1 VSTVYRWSMNLPDK
15 QKQFLQWYSAVI
27 DYANIVDNRSPVK
40 GANVIMPYGYSIWE
54 SIERK
59 LDEELKRTGHKNAY
73 FPLFIPED
81 YLQREA
87 EHFEGFIPE
96 VAWVT
101 HAGDKP
107 LDRKLALRPTSETI
121 MYEMFH
127 LWIRSH
133 GDLPLKINQFC
144 NIIRFDTKE
153 TKPLL
158 RDREFLWS
166 EGHTCHATAEEAVAQ
181 VRESMDIYE
190 SVYRLA
196 CMSFLILRRPKHD
209 TFAGAVYSIAYDCPL
224 PDGRTLQIGT
234 THNLGQGF
242 SKAFDITFQ
251 DKDKQNKNV
260 HQTCY
265 GLSTR
270 LIAAIVG
277 MHGDEKGLIIPPFI
291 APTQIIIIPIYKK
304 EQKDKVLAE
313 ADKIKRALSK
323 AGLKVDIDQREGY
336 TPGWKFNEW
345 EVRGIPIRLEIGPK
359 DIEKEQVVFVRR
371 DTGEKSFIPV
381 KDAAKQAKG
390 ILKEIHK
397 FLQKRADKLLK
408 DNISQPKDY
417 SELLEIQ
424 NTKRGFC
431 RANWCGNK
439 VCAEKVKDETGADI
453 RGTRE
458 DIKEEIFGKC
468 IVCGDEA
475 KEVVY
480 IAPAY

>member
-1 VSTVYRWSMNLPDK
+1 MKLPDK
-15 QKQFLQWYSAVI
+15 EKEFLQWYTEVI
-27 DYANIVDNRSPVK
+27 SYADIVDKRSPVK
-40 GANVIMPYGYSIWE
+40 GANVLMPYGYSIWE

-59 LDEELKRTGHKNAY
+59 LDFELKKTGHKNAY
-73 FPLFIPED
+73 FPIFIPED
-81 YLQREA
+81 YLEREA

-121 MYEMFH
+121 MYDMFH

-133 GDLPLKINQFC
+133 GDLPLKIHQFC

-166 EGHTCHATAEEAVAQ
+166 EGHTCHVSPEEAEQQ

-190 SVYRLA
+190 AVYKLC

-209 TFAGAVYSIAYDCPL
+209 TFAGAVYSIAYDSPL

-251 DKDKQNKNV
+251 DKDKQNKHV
-260 HQTCY
+260 YQTCY

-270 LIAAIVG
+270 LVAAIVG
-277 MHGDEKGLIIPPFI
+277 MHGDEQGLIIPPYI
-291 APTQIIIIPIYKK
+291 APIQIVIVPIYKS
-304 EQKDKVLAE
+304 EQKEEVLQA
-313 ADKIKRALSK
+313 ANKIKDKLIK
-323 AGLKVDIDQREGY
+323 AKLKVELDDREGY

-345 EVRGIPIRLEIGPK
+345 EVRGVPIRMEIGPRDIKK
-359 DIEKEQVVFVRR
+359 DQVVLVRR
-371 DTGEKSFIPV
+371 DTGEKAFVPT
-381 KDAAKQAKG
+381 KDVTKKSKA
-390 ILKEIHK
+390 ILKQIHK
-397 FLQKRADKLLK
+397 FLQKRADKLLEK
-408 DNISQPKDY
+408 SISQPKNY
-417 SELLEIQ
+417 EELKEIQ
-424 NTKRGFC
+424 NTTRGFC
-431 RANWCGNK
+431 RANWCGDIA
-439 VCAEKVKDETGADI
+439 CAEKVKDETGADV

-458 DIKEEIFGKC
+458 DIEEKPYGPC
-468 IVCGDEA
+468 IICGE
-475 KEVVY
+475 KGEKVVY

>member
-1 VSTVYRWSMNLPDK
+1 MKLPDK
-15 QKQFLQWYSAVI
+15 EKEFLQWYTAI
-27 DYANIVDNRSPVK
+27 IKYANIVDNRSPVK
-40 GANVIMPYGYSIWE
+40 GSNVIMPYGYSIWE
-54 SIERK
+54 SIVAK
-59 LDEELKRTGHKNAY
+59 LDGELKATGHKNAY

-81 YLQREA
+81 YLKKEA

-101 HAGDKP
+101 RAGDRE

-121 MYEMFH
+121 MYEMFR

-133 GDLPLKINQFC
+133 SDLPFKINQWC

-166 EGHTCHATAEEAVAQ
+166 EGHTCHATAEEAEEQ
-181 VRESMDIYE
+181 VKESMRLYEAVYRES
-190 SVYRLA
+190 
-196 CMSFLILRRPKHD
+196 CMSFLILRRPKYD
-209 TFAGAVYSIAYDCPL
+209 TFAGAIYSIAYDCPL

-242 SKAFDITFQ
+242 SKAFNITFQ
-251 DKDKQNKNV
+251 DKDKKNKNV

-277 MHGDEKGLIIPPFI
+277 MHGDEKGLIIPPYI
-291 APTQIIIIPIYKK
+291 APIQIVIVPIYKK
-304 EQKDKVLAE
+304 EQRVEVIKVSE
-313 ADKIKRALSK
+313 KIHKKLLK
-323 AGLKVDIDQREGY
+323 AGFKVELDKREGY

-345 EVRGIPIRLEIGPK
+345 EVRGVPIRLELGPR
-359 DIEKEQVVFVRR
+359 DIENEQVVLVRR
-371 DTGEKSFIPV
+371 DTGEKNSVPM
-381 KDAAKQAKG
+381 KDTAKNAKK
-390 ILKEIHK
+390 ILGEVHD
-397 FLQKRADKLLK
+397 FLQKRADKLLE
-408 DNISQPKDY
+408 DSISHPKNY
-417 SELLEIQ
+417 EELIEIQ
-424 NTKRGFC
+424 KTKRGFS
-431 RANWCGNK
+431 RVNWCGDEA
-439 VCAEKVKDETGADI
+439 CAEKVKDETGADV

-458 DIKEEIFGKC
+458 DIKEKPDGDC
-468 IVCGDEA
+468 IICGTKA

-480 IAPAY
+480 IASAY

>member
-1 VSTVYRWSMNLPDK
+1 
-15 QKQFLQWYSAVI
+15 
-27 DYANIVDNRSPVK
+27 
-40 GANVIMPYGYSIWE
+40 MPYGYSIWE
-54 SIERK
+54 SITTK
-59 LDEELKRTGHKNAY
+59 LDAELKKTGHKNAY

-81 YLQREA
+81 YLEREA
-87 EHFEGFIPE
+87 KHFEGFIPE

-121 MYEMFH
+121 MYDMFR

-133 GDLPLKINQFC
+133 GDLPLKVNQFC

-166 EGHTCHATAEEAVAQ
+166 EGHTCHTTAEEAEEQ
-181 VRESMDIYE
+181 VRESMRIYE
-190 SVYRLA
+190 SVYKLC
-196 CMSFLILRRPKHD
+196 CMSFLILKRPKHD
-209 TFAGAVYSIAYDCPL
+209 TFAGAIYSIAYDCPL

-242 SKAFDITFQ
+242 SKAFEITYQ
-251 DKDKQNKNV
+251 DKDKQNKHV

-270 LIAAIVG
+270 LVAAIVG
-277 MHGDEKGLIIPPFI
+277 MHGDNKGLIIPPFI
-291 APTQIIIIPIYKK
+291 APIQVVIVPIY
-304 EQKDKVLAE
+304 QKDTREKVLVE
-313 ADKIKRALSK
+313 CEKIQEKLIK
-323 AGLKVDIDQREGY
+323 AGFKVELDNREGY

-345 EVRGIPIRLEIGPK
+345 EMRGVPIRLELGPR
-359 DIEKEQVVFVRR
+359 DIENNQVVLVRR
-371 DTGEKSFIPV
+371 DTGDKKVVPMNDSTKEMK
-381 KDAAKQAKG
+381 K
-390 ILKEIHK
+390 ILKEMNK

-408 DNISQPKDY
+408 SSISKPKTYDK
-417 SELLEIQ
+417 LVEIQ
-424 NTKRGFC
+424 KTKRGFC
-431 RANWCGNK
+431 RANWCGDED
-439 VCAEKVKDETGADI
+439 CADKVKEETGADI
-453 RGTRE
+453 RGSRY
-458 DIKEEIFGKC
+458 DIDEKPDGKC
-468 IVCGDEA
+468 IVCGEEA

>member
-1 VSTVYRWSMNLPDK
+1 MELPKKDE
-15 QKQFLQWYSAVI
+15 QFLQWYTAVVE
-27 DYANIVDNRSPVK
+27 YADIVDKRSPVK
-40 GANVIMPYGYSIWE
+40 GSNVIMPYGYSIWE
-54 SIERK
+54 SIVDK
-59 LDEELKRTGHKNAY
+59 LDDELKKTGHKNAY

-81 YLQREA
+81 YLEREA

-101 HAGDKP
+101 RAGDRE
-107 LDRKLALRPTSETI
+107 LERKLALRPTSETI
-121 MYEMFH
+121 MYEMFR

-166 EGHTCHATAEEAVAQ
+166 EGHTCHATAAEAEEQ
-181 VRESMDIYE
+181 VRESMRIYE
-190 SVYRLA
+190 SVYKEC
-196 CMSFLILRRPKHD
+196 CMSFLILRRPKYD
-209 TFAGAVYSIAYDCPL
+209 TFAGAIYSIAYDCPL

-242 SKAFDITFQ
+242 SKAFNITFQ
-251 DKDKQNKNV
+251 DKDKENKHV

-277 MHGDEKGLIIPPFI
+277 MHGDDKGLIIPPLI
-291 APTQIIIIPIYKK
+291 APIQVIIIPIYKK
-304 EQKDKVLAE
+304 GQTEIVLSE
-313 ADKIKRALSK
+313 CEKIKAKLEK
-323 AGLKVDIDQREGY
+323 AGIRVDLDKREGY

-345 EVRGIPIRLEIGPK
+345 EVRGVPIRLEIGPK
-359 DIEKEQVVFVRR
+359 DIEKKQVVFVRR
-371 DTGEKSFIPV
+371 DTGEKSFIAV
-381 KDAAKQAKG
+381 AEASKIAKK
-390 ILKEIHK
+390 ILAEIQT
-397 FLQKRADKLLK
+397 FLQKRANKLLEDK
-408 DNISQPKDY
+408 MSTPKDY
-417 SELLEIQ
+417 DELISIQ
-424 NTKRGFC
+424 NSKRGFS
-431 RANWCGNK
+431 RINWCGDRT
-439 VCAEKVKDETGADI
+439 CADKIKEDTSADI

-458 DIKEEIFGKC
+458 DIVEKPDGNC
-468 IVCGDEA
+468 IVCGKKA

-480 IAPAY
+480 VASAY

>member
-1 VSTVYRWSMNLPDK
+1 MKLPEK
-15 QKQFLQWYSAVI
+15 ETEFLKWYSEVI
-27 DYANIVDNRSPVK
+27 SYANIVDNRSPVK
-40 GANVIMPYGYSIWE
+40 GANVLMPYGYSIWE
-54 SIERK
+54 SIINK
-59 LDEELKRTGHKNAY
+59 LDAELKKTGHKNAY

-81 YLQREA
+81 YLKRES
-87 EHFEGFIPE
+87 EHFKGFIPE

-101 HAGDKP
+101 HAGDRK

-133 GDLPLKINQFC
+133 VDLPFKINQFC

-166 EGHTCHATAEEAVAQ
+166 EGHTCHATAEEAEEQ
-181 VRESMDIYE
+181 VKESMVIYE
-190 SVYRLA
+190 NVYREA
-196 CMSFLILRRPKHD
+196 CMSFLILRRPKYD
-209 TFAGAVYSIAYDCPL
+209 TFAGAIYSIAYDSPL

-251 DKDKQNKNV
+251 DKDKQNRNV

-270 LIAAIVG
+270 LVAAIIG
-277 MHGDEKGLIIPPFI
+277 LHGDEKGLIIPPFI
-291 APTQIIIIPIYKK
+291 APIQIVIIPIYKK
-304 EQKDKVLAE
+304 DNKDEVIEAAEQILKVLQ
-313 ADKIKRALSK
+313 K
-323 AGLKVDIDQREGY
+323 AGLRVELDKREGY

-345 EVRGIPIRLEIGPK
+345 EVRGVPIRLEIGPK
-359 DIEKEQVVFVRR
+359 DIQKEQVVLVRR
-371 DTGEKSFIPV
+371 DNREKAFVPM
-381 KDAAKQAKG
+381 KDAAKKSKT
-390 ILKEIHK
+390 ILKNMHK
-397 FLQKRADKLLK
+397 SLQKRADKLLK
-408 DNISQPKDY
+408 DSISHPKDY
-417 SELLEIQ
+417 EELKEIQ
-424 NTKRGFC
+424 KTKRGFC
-431 RANWCGNK
+431 RANWCGDEA
-439 VCAEKVKDETGADI
+439 CGEKVKDDTGADI

-458 DIKEEIFGKC
+458 DIKEEPDGNCIICGKK
-468 IVCGDEA
+468 A
-475 KEVVY
+475 KEMVY

>member
-1 VSTVYRWSMNLPDK
+1 MKLPDK
-15 QKQFLQWYSAVI
+15 EKEFLQWYTAVI
-27 DYANIVDNRSPVK
+27 EYANIVDKRSPVK
-40 GANVIMPYGYSIWE
+40 GSNVIMPYGYSIWE
-54 SIERK
+54 SIVAK
-59 LDEELKRTGHKNAY
+59 LDGELKATGHKNAY

-81 YLQREA
+81 YLEKEA

-101 HAGDKP
+101 HAGDRK

-121 MYEMFH
+121 MYEMFR

-133 GDLPLKINQFC
+133 GDLPLKINQWC

-166 EGHTCHATAEEAVAQ
+166 EGHTCHSTAEEAEEQ
-181 VRESMDIYE
+181 VKESMRLYE
-190 SVYRLA
+190 AVYKES
-196 CMSFLILRRPKHD
+196 CMSYLIVRRPKFD

-242 SKAFDITFQ
+242 SKAFNITFQ
-251 DKDKQNKNV
+251 DKDKKNKNV

-291 APTQIIIIPIYKK
+291 APIQIVIVPIYRK
-304 EQKDKVLAE
+304 EQREKV
-313 ADKIKRALSK
+313 IKASEKMLKKLLK
-323 AGLKVDIDQREGY
+323 AGFRAELDKREGY

-345 EVRGIPIRLEIGPK
+345 EVRGVPIRLELGPR
-359 DIEKEQVVFVRR
+359 DIENNQVVLVRR
-371 DTGEKSFIPV
+371 DTGEKLSVPMKDTT
-381 KDAAKQAKG
+381 KDAKK
-390 ILKEIHK
+390 ILEEVHD
-397 FLQKRADKLLK
+397 FLQKRADKLLE
-408 DNISQPKDY
+408 DSISHPKNY
-417 SELLEIQ
+417 QTLVEIQ
-424 NTKRGFC
+424 NTKRGFS
-431 RANWCGNK
+431 RVNWCGDEA
-439 VCAEKVKDETGADI
+439 CAEKVKDDTGAEV

-458 DIKEEIFGKC
+458 DIKEKPDGDC
-468 IVCGDEA
+468 IICGTKA

-480 IAPAY
+480 IASAY

>member
-1 VSTVYRWSMNLPDK
+1 MKLPEK
-15 QKQFLQWYSAVI
+15 ENEFLKWYSEVI
-27 DYANIVDNRSPVK
+27 SYANIVDNRSPVK
-40 GANVIMPYGYSIWE
+40 GANVLMPYGYSIWE
-54 SIERK
+54 SIRNK
-59 LDEELKRTGHKNAY
+59 LDAELKRTGHKNAY
-73 FPLFIPED
+73 FPIFIPED
-81 YLQREA
+81 YLKRESD
-87 EHFEGFIPE
+87 HFEGFIPE

-101 HAGDKP
+101 HAGDRK

-133 GDLPLKINQFC
+133 SDLPFKINQFC

-166 EGHTCHATAEEAVAQ
+166 EGHTCHATAEEAVEQ
-181 VRESMDIYE
+181 VKESMVIYE
-190 SVYRLA
+190 NVYREA
-196 CMSFLILRRPKHD
+196 CMSFLILRRPKYD
-209 TFAGAVYSIAYDCPL
+209 TFAGAVYSIAYDSPL

-270 LIAAIVG
+270 LVAAIVG
-277 MHGDEKGLIIPPFI
+277 LHGDDKGLIIPPFI
-291 APTQIIIIPIYKK
+291 APIQIVIVPIYKK
-304 EQKDKVLAE
+304 ENKDEVIEAAE
-313 ADKIKRALSK
+313 QILKTLQK
-323 AGLKVDIDQREGY
+323 AGLRVELDKREGY

-345 EVRGIPIRLEIGPK
+345 EVRGVPIRLEIGPK
-359 DIEKEQVVFVRR
+359 DIQKEQVVLVRR
-371 DTGEKSFIPV
+371 DNREKAFVPM
-381 KDAAKQAKG
+381 KDAAKKSKA
-390 ILKEIHK
+390 ILKSIHK

-408 DNISQPKDY
+408 DNISHPKDY
-417 SELLEIQ
+417 EELKEIQ
-424 NTKRGFC
+424 KTKRGFC
-431 RANWCGNK
+431 RANWCGDEA
-439 VCAEKVKDETGADI
+439 CGDKVKEDTGADI

-458 DIKEEIFGKC
+458 DIKEEPDGNC
-468 IVCGDEA
+468 IICGVKA
-475 KEVVY
+475 KEMVY

>member
-1 VSTVYRWSMNLPDK
+1 MKLPDK
-15 QKQFLQWYSAVI
+15 EEQFLQWYTAVI
-27 DYANIVDNRSPVK
+27 EYADIVDKRSPVK
-40 GANVIMPYGYSIWE
+40 GSNVIMPYGYSIWE
-54 SIERK
+54 SIVAK
-59 LDEELKRTGHKNAY
+59 LDAELKATGHKNAY

-81 YLQREA
+81 YLEREA

-101 HAGDKP
+101 RAGDRE

-121 MYEMFH
+121 MYEMFR

-133 GDLPLKINQFC
+133 GDLPLKINQWC

-166 EGHTCHATAEEAVAQ
+166 EGHTCHSTAKEAEEQVHESMRLYEAVY
-181 VRESMDIYE
+181 RES
-190 SVYRLA
+190 
-196 CMSFLILRRPKHD
+196 CMSFLILRRPKFD
-209 TFAGAVYSIAYDCPL
+209 TFAGAIYSIAYDCPL

-242 SKAFDITFQ
+242 SKAFNITFQ

-260 HQTCY
+260 YQTCY

-270 LIAAIVG
+270 LVAAIVG
-277 MHGDEKGLIIPPFI
+277 MHGDNKGLIIPPYI
-291 APTQIIIIPIYKK
+291 APIQVVIVPIYKK
-304 EQKDKVLAE
+304 DQRKEVIKASEKVL
-313 ADKIKRALSK
+313 KSLVK
-323 AGLKVDIDQREGY
+323 AGLHVELDKREGY

-345 EVRGIPIRLEIGPK
+345 EVRGVPIRLELGPR
-359 DIEKEQVVFVRR
+359 DIANEQVVLVRR
-371 DTGEKSFIPV
+371 DTGEKITVP
-381 KDAAKQAKG
+381 
-390 ILKEIHK
+390 LKETVKSAKKILDEIQD
-397 FLQKRADKLLK
+397 FLQKRADKLLETS
-408 DNISQPKDY
+408 ISHPKDY
-417 SELLEIQ
+417 KELVEIQ
-424 NTKRGFC
+424 KTKRGFC
-431 RANWCGNK
+431 RVNWCGDEA
-439 VCAEKVKDETGADI
+439 CAEKIKDETGADV

-458 DIKEEIFGKC
+458 DVKEKPDGGC
-468 IVCGDEA
+468 IVCGTKA

>member
-1 VSTVYRWSMNLPDK
+1 MKLPNKKTD
-15 QKQFLQWYSAVI
+15 FLKWYSEVI
-27 DYANIVDNRSPVK
+27 AYADIVDNRSPVK

-54 SIERK
+54 SIVNK
-59 LDEELKRTGHKNAY
+59 LDAELKATKHKNAY

-81 YLQREA
+81 YLHREA
-87 EHFEGFIPE
+87 EHFKGFIPE

-101 HAGDKP
+101 HAGDRK

-133 GDLPLKINQFC
+133 SDLPLKINQFC

-166 EGHTCHATAEEAVAQ
+166 EGHTCHATAEQAEEQVKESMQIYEAVY
-181 VRESMDIYE
+181 RES
-190 SVYRLA
+190 
-196 CMSFLILRRPKHD
+196 CMSFLILRRPKYD
-209 TFAGAVYSIAYDCPL
+209 TFAGAVYSIAYDSPL

-251 DKDKQNKNV
+251 DFDKQNKNV
-260 HQTCY
+260 YQTCY

-291 APTQIIIIPIYKK
+291 APTQAVIVPIYKK
-304 EQKDKVLAE
+304 EQKELVLAE
-313 ADKIKRALSK
+313 ANKVKEILVK
-323 AGLKVDIDQREGY
+323 AGIRVELDEREGY

-345 EVRGIPIRLEIGPK
+345 EVRGVPIRVEIGPR
-359 DIEKEQVVFVRR
+359 DIENKQVVLVRR
-371 DTGEKSFIPV
+371 DTGDKNSVLV
-381 KDAAKQAKG
+381 KDAAKTAKK
-390 ILKEIHK
+390 ILKEIQK
-397 FLQKRADKLLK
+397 FLQKRADKLLA
-408 DNISQPKDY
+408 DNISHPKDY
-417 SELLEIQ
+417 AELKEIQ
-424 NTKRGFC
+424 KTKRGFC
-431 RANWCGNK
+431 RANWCGDQTCGEQIK
-439 VCAEKVKDETGADI
+439 EETGADV

-458 DIKEEIFGKC
+458 DIVEKPDGKC
-468 IVCGDEA
+468 IACGSKA

>member
-1 VSTVYRWSMNLPDK
+1 MKLPDK
-15 QKQFLQWYSAVI
+15 EKEFLQWYTAVI
-27 DYANIVDNRSPVK
+27 EYAEIVDKRSPVK
-40 GANVIMPYGYSIWE
+40 GSNVIMPYGYSIWE
-54 SIERK
+54 SIVAK
-59 LDEELKRTGHKNAY
+59 LDGELKATGHKNAY

-81 YLQREA
+81 YLEKEA

-101 HAGDKP
+101 HAGDRK

-121 MYEMFH
+121 MYEMFR

-133 GDLPLKINQFC
+133 GDLPLKINQWC

-166 EGHTCHATAEEAVAQ
+166 EGHTCHSTAEEAEEQ
-181 VRESMDIYE
+181 VKESMRLYE
-190 SVYRLA
+190 AVYKES
-196 CMSFLILRRPKHD
+196 CMSYLIVRRPKFD

-242 SKAFDITFQ
+242 SKAFNITFQ
-251 DKDKQNKNV
+251 DKDKKNKNV

-291 APTQIIIIPIYKK
+291 APIQIVIIPIYRK
-304 EQKDKVLAE
+304 EQREKV
-313 ADKIKRALSK
+313 IKASEKMLKKLLK
-323 AGLKVDIDQREGY
+323 AGFRAELDKREGH

-345 EVRGIPIRLEIGPK
+345 EVRGVPIRLELGPR
-359 DIEKEQVVFVRR
+359 DIENNQVVLVRR
-371 DTGEKSFIPV
+371 DTGEKLSVPM
-381 KDAAKQAKG
+381 KDATKDAKK
-390 ILKEIHK
+390 ILEEVHD

-408 DNISQPKDY
+408 DSISHPKNY
-417 SELLEIQ
+417 QNLVEIQ
-424 NTKRGFC
+424 NTKRGFS
-431 RANWCGNK
+431 RVNWCGDEA
-439 VCAEKVKDETGADI
+439 CAEKVKDDTGAEV

-458 DIKEEIFGKC
+458 DIKEKPDGDC
-468 IVCGDEA
+468 IICGTKA

-480 IAPAY
+480 IASAY

>member
-1 VSTVYRWSMNLPDK
+1 MKLPDK
-15 QKQFLQWYSAVI
+15 EKEFLQWYTAVI
-27 DYANIVDNRSPVK
+27 EYADIVDKRSPVK
-40 GANVIMPYGYSIWE
+40 GSNVIMPYGYSIWE
-54 SIERK
+54 SIVAK
-59 LDEELKRTGHKNAY
+59 LDGELKATGHKNAY

-81 YLQREA
+81 YLEKEA

-101 HAGDKP
+101 HAGDRK

-121 MYEMFH
+121 MYEMFR

-133 GDLPLKINQFC
+133 GDLPLKINQWC

-166 EGHTCHATAEEAVAQ
+166 EGHTCHSTAKEAEEQ
-181 VRESMDIYE
+181 VKESMRLYE
-190 SVYRLA
+190 AVYKES
-196 CMSFLILRRPKHD
+196 CMSYLIVRRPKFD

-242 SKAFDITFQ
+242 SKAFNITFQ
-251 DKDKQNKNV
+251 DKDKKNKNV

-291 APTQIIIIPIYKK
+291 APIQIVIVPIYRK
-304 EQKDKVLAE
+304 EQREEV
-313 ADKIKRALSK
+313 IKASEKMLKKLLK
-323 AGLKVDIDQREGY
+323 AGFRAELDKREGY

-345 EVRGIPIRLEIGPK
+345 EVRGVPIRLELGPR
-359 DIEKEQVVFVRR
+359 DIENNQVVLVRR
-371 DTGEKSFIPV
+371 DTGEKLSVPM
-381 KDAAKQAKG
+381 KDTAKNAKK
-390 ILKEIHK
+390 ILEEVHD
-397 FLQKRADKLLK
+397 FLQKRADKLLQ
-408 DNISQPKDY
+408 DSISHPKNYQD
-417 SELLEIQ
+417 LVEIQ
-424 NTKRGFC
+424 NTKRGFS
-431 RANWCGNK
+431 RVNWCGDEA
-439 VCAEKVKDETGADI
+439 CAEKVKDDTGAEV

-458 DIKEEIFGKC
+458 DIKEKPDGDC
-468 IVCGDEA
+468 IICGTKA

-480 IAPAY
+480 IASAY

>member
-1 VSTVYRWSMNLPDK
+1 MKLPEK
-15 QKQFLQWYSAVI
+15 EKEFLKWYSEVI
-27 DYANIVDNRSPVK
+27 SYANIVDNRSPVK
-40 GANVIMPYGYSIWE
+40 GANVLMPYGYSIWE
-54 SIERK
+54 SIKTK
-59 LDEELKRTGHKNAY
+59 LDFELKNTGHKNAY
-73 FPLFIPED
+73 FPLFIPQD
-81 YLQREA
+81 YLEREA

-101 HAGDKP
+101 HAGDRP

-127 LWIRSH
+127 LWVRSH

-166 EGHTCHATAEEAVAQ
+166 EGHTCHATADEAEAQ
-181 VRESMDIYE
+181 VRESMVIYE
-190 SVYRLA
+190 KVYREA
-196 CMSFLILRRPKHD
+196 CMSFLILRRPKYD
-209 TFAGAVYSIAYDCPL
+209 TFAGAIYSVAYDSPL

-270 LIAAIVG
+270 LVAAIVG
-277 MHGDEKGLIIPPFI
+277 LHGDDKGLIIPPFI
-291 APTQIIIIPIYKK
+291 APIQVVIVPIYKK
-304 EQKDKVLAE
+304 DNKEMVIEAAEKMQKTLT
-313 ADKIKRALSK
+313 K
-323 AGLKVDIDQREGY
+323 AGLRVELDQREGY

-345 EVRGIPIRLEIGPK
+345 EVRGVPIRLEIGPK
-359 DIEKEQVVFVRR
+359 DIEKQQVVLVRR
-371 DTGEKSFIPV
+371 DNREKAFVPNKEVS
-381 KDAAKQAKG
+381 KQSKA
-390 ILKEIHK
+390 ILKSIQK
-397 FLQKRADKLLK
+397 YLQKRADKLLK

-417 SELLEIQ
+417 DELVAIQ
-424 NTKRGFC
+424 QTKRGFC
-431 RANWCGNK
+431 RANWCGDEA
-439 VCAEKVKDETGADI
+439 CGEKVKDETGADI

-458 DIKEEIFGKC
+458 DIKEEVYGPCIICGKK
-468 IVCGDEA
+468 A

>member
-1 VSTVYRWSMNLPDK
+1 MKLPDK
-15 QKQFLQWYSAVI
+15 EKEFLQWYTAVI
-27 DYANIVDNRSPVK
+27 EYANIVDKRSPVK
-40 GANVIMPYGYSIWE
+40 GSNVIMPYGYSIWE
-54 SIERK
+54 SIVAK
-59 LDEELKRTGHKNAY
+59 LDGELKATGHKNAY

-81 YLQREA
+81 YLEKEA

-101 HAGDKP
+101 RAGDRE

-121 MYEMFH
+121 MYEMFR

-133 GDLPLKINQFC
+133 GDLPLKINQWC

-166 EGHTCHATAEEAVAQ
+166 EGHTCHSTAEEAEEQ
-181 VRESMDIYE
+181 VKESMRLYE
-190 SVYRLA
+190 AVYKES
-196 CMSFLILRRPKHD
+196 CMSYLIVRRPKFD

-242 SKAFDITFQ
+242 SKAFNITFQ
-251 DKDKQNKNV
+251 DKDKKNKNV

-291 APTQIIIIPIYKK
+291 APIQIVIVPIYRK
-304 EQKDKVLAE
+304 EQREEV
-313 ADKIKRALSK
+313 IKASEKMLKKLLK
-323 AGLKVDIDQREGY
+323 AGFRAELDKREGY

-345 EVRGIPIRLEIGPK
+345 EVRGVPIRLELGPR
-359 DIEKEQVVFVRR
+359 DIENNQVVLVRR
-371 DTGEKSFIPV
+371 DTGEKLSVPM
-381 KDAAKQAKG
+381 KDTAKNAKK
-390 ILKEIHK
+390 ILEEVHD
-397 FLQKRADKLLK
+397 FLQKRADKLLQ
-408 DNISQPKDY
+408 DSISHPKNYQD
-417 SELLEIQ
+417 LVEIQ
-424 NTKRGFC
+424 NTKRGFS
-431 RANWCGNK
+431 RVNWCGDEA
-439 VCAEKVKDETGADI
+439 CAEKVKDDTGADV

-458 DIKEEIFGKC
+458 DIKEKPDGDC
-468 IVCGDEA
+468 IICGTKA

-480 IAPAY
+480 IASAY

>member
-1 VSTVYRWSMNLPDK
+1 MKLPDK
-15 QKQFLQWYSAVI
+15 EKEFLQWYTAVI
-27 DYANIVDNRSPVK
+27 EYANIVDKRSPVK
-40 GANVIMPYGYSIWE
+40 GSNVIMPYGYSIWE
-54 SIERK
+54 SIVAK
-59 LDEELKRTGHKNAY
+59 LDGELKATGHKNAY

-81 YLQREA
+81 YLMKEA

-101 HAGDKP
+101 RAGDRE

-121 MYEMFH
+121 MYEMFR

-133 GDLPLKINQFC
+133 SDLPLKINQWC

-166 EGHTCHATAEEAVAQ
+166 EGHTCHATAGEAEEQVKESMRLYEAVY
-181 VRESMDIYE
+181 RES
-190 SVYRLA
+190 
-196 CMSFLILRRPKHD
+196 CMSYLIVRRPKYD
-209 TFAGAVYSIAYDCPL
+209 TFAGAIYSIAYDCPL

-242 SKAFDITFQ
+242 SKAFNIMFQ
-251 DKDKQNKNV
+251 DKDKKNKNV

-277 MHGDEKGLIIPPFI
+277 MHGDEKGLIIPPYI
-291 APTQIIIIPIYKK
+291 APIQIVIIPIYRK
-304 EQKDKVLAE
+304 EQREEVTKACEKML
-313 ADKIKRALSK
+313 KKLLK
-323 AGLKVDIDQREGY
+323 AGLKVELDKREGY

-345 EVRGIPIRLEIGPK
+345 EVRGVPIRLELGPR
-359 DIEKEQVVFVRR
+359 DIEYEQVVLVRR
-371 DTGEKSFIPV
+371 DTGEKVSVLMKDTV
-381 KDAAKQAKG
+381 KKAEK
-390 ILKEIHK
+390 ILDEIHD
-397 FLQKRADKLLK
+397 FLQKRADKLLE
-408 DNISQPKDY
+408 DSISHPKEY
-417 SELLEIQ
+417 QELIDIQ
-424 NTKRGFC
+424 KTRRGFS
-431 RANWCGNK
+431 RVNWCGDEA
-439 VCAEKVKDETGADI
+439 CAEKVKDDTGADV

-458 DIKEEIFGKC
+458 DIKEKPDGDC
-468 IVCGDEA
+468 IICGTKA

-480 IAPAY
+480 IASAY

>member
-1 VSTVYRWSMNLPDK
+1 MKLPDK
-15 QKQFLQWYSAVI
+15 EKEFLQWYTAVI
-27 DYANIVDNRSPVK
+27 EYANIVDKRSPVK
-40 GANVIMPYGYSIWE
+40 GSNVIMPYGYSIWE
-54 SIERK
+54 SIVAK
-59 LDEELKRTGHKNAY
+59 LDGELKATGHKNAY

-81 YLQREA
+81 YLEKEA

-101 HAGDKP
+101 RAGDRE
-107 LDRKLALRPTSETI
+107 LERKLALRPTSETI
-121 MYEMFH
+121 MYEMFR

-133 GDLPLKINQFC
+133 GDLPLKINQWC

-166 EGHTCHATAEEAVAQ
+166 EGHTCHSTAEEAEEQ
-181 VRESMDIYE
+181 VKESMRLYE
-190 SVYRLA
+190 AVYKES
-196 CMSFLILRRPKHD
+196 CMSYLIVRRPKFD

-242 SKAFDITFQ
+242 SKAFNITFQ
-251 DKDKQNKNV
+251 DKDKKNKNV

-291 APTQIIIIPIYKK
+291 APIQIVIVPIYRK
-304 EQKDKVLAE
+304 EQREEV
-313 ADKIKRALSK
+313 IKANEKMLKKLLK
-323 AGLKVDIDQREGY
+323 AGFRAELDKREGY

-345 EVRGIPIRLEIGPK
+345 EVRGVPIRLELGPR
-359 DIEKEQVVFVRR
+359 DIENNQVVLVRR
-371 DTGEKSFIPV
+371 DTGEKLSVPM
-381 KDAAKQAKG
+381 KDTAKNAKK
-390 ILKEIHK
+390 ILEEVHD
-397 FLQKRADKLLK
+397 FLQKRADKLLQ
-408 DNISQPKDY
+408 DSISHPKNYQD
-417 SELLEIQ
+417 LVEIQ
-424 NTKRGFC
+424 NTKRGFS
-431 RANWCGNK
+431 RVNWCGDEA
-439 VCAEKVKDETGADI
+439 CAEKVKDDTGADV

-458 DIKEEIFGKC
+458 DIKEKPDGDC
-468 IVCGDEA
+468 IICGTKA

-480 IAPAY
+480 IASAY

>member
-1 VSTVYRWSMNLPDK
+1 MKLPEK
-15 QKQFLQWYSAVI
+15 ETEFLKWYSEVI
-27 DYANIVDNRSPVK
+27 SYANIVDNRSPVK
-40 GANVIMPYGYSIWE
+40 GANVLMPYGYSIWE
-54 SIERK
+54 SIRNK
-59 LDEELKRTGHKNAY
+59 LDAELKKTGHKNAY

-81 YLQREA
+81 YLKRES
-87 EHFEGFIPE
+87 EHFKGFIPE

-101 HAGDKP
+101 HAGDRK

-133 GDLPLKINQFC
+133 VDLPFKINQFC

-166 EGHTCHATAEEAVAQ
+166 EGHTCHATAEEAEEQ
-181 VRESMDIYE
+181 VKESMVIYE
-190 SVYRLA
+190 NVYREA
-196 CMSFLILRRPKHD
+196 CMSFLILRRPKYD
-209 TFAGAVYSIAYDCPL
+209 TFAGAIYSIAYDSPL

-251 DKDKQNKNV
+251 DKDKQNRNV

-270 LIAAIVG
+270 LVAAIIG
-277 MHGDEKGLIIPPFI
+277 LHGDEKGLIIPPFI
-291 APTQIIIIPIYKK
+291 APIQIVIIPIYKK
-304 EQKDKVLAE
+304 DNKDEVIEAAEQILKVLQ
-313 ADKIKRALSK
+313 K
-323 AGLKVDIDQREGY
+323 AGLRVELDKREGY

-345 EVRGIPIRLEIGPK
+345 EVRGVPIRLEIGPK
-359 DIEKEQVVFVRR
+359 DIQKEQVVLVRR
-371 DTGEKSFIPV
+371 DNREKAFVPM
-381 KDAAKQAKG
+381 KDAAKKSKT
-390 ILKEIHK
+390 ILKNMHK
-397 FLQKRADKLLK
+397 SLQKRADKLLK
-408 DNISQPKDY
+408 DSISHPKDY
-417 SELLEIQ
+417 EELKEIQ
-424 NTKRGFC
+424 KTKRGFC
-431 RANWCGNK
+431 RANWCGDEA
-439 VCAEKVKDETGADI
+439 CGEKVKDDTGADI

-458 DIKEEIFGKC
+458 DIKEEPDGNCIICGKK
-468 IVCGDEA
+468 A
-475 KEVVY
+475 KEMVY

>member
-1 VSTVYRWSMNLPDK
+1 
-15 QKQFLQWYSAVI
+15 QWYTAVI
-27 DYANIVDNRSPVK
+27 EYANIVDKRSPVK
-40 GANVIMPYGYSIWE
+40 GSNVIMPYGYSIWE
-54 SIERK
+54 SIVAK
-59 LDEELKRTGHKNAY
+59 LDGELKATGHKNAY

-81 YLQREA
+81 YLEKEA

-101 HAGDKP
+101 HAGDRK

-121 MYEMFH
+121 MYEMFR

-133 GDLPLKINQFC
+133 GDLPLKINQWC

-166 EGHTCHATAEEAVAQ
+166 EGHTCHSTAEEAEEQ
-181 VRESMDIYE
+181 VKESMRLYE
-190 SVYRLA
+190 AVYKES
-196 CMSFLILRRPKHD
+196 CMSYLIVRRPKFD

-242 SKAFDITFQ
+242 SKAFNITFQ
-251 DKDKQNKNV
+251 DKDKKNKNV

-291 APTQIIIIPIYKK
+291 APIQIVIVPIYRK
-304 EQKDKVLAE
+304 EQREKV
-313 ADKIKRALSK
+313 IKASEKMLKKLLK
-323 AGLKVDIDQREGY
+323 AGFRAELDKREGY

-345 EVRGIPIRLEIGPK
+345 EVRGVPIRIELGPR
-359 DIEKEQVVFVRR
+359 DIENNQVVLVRR
-371 DTGEKSFIPV
+371 DTGEKLSVPMKDTT
-381 KDAAKQAKG
+381 KDAKK
-390 ILKEIHK
+390 ILEEVHD
-397 FLQKRADKLLK
+397 FLQKRADKLLE
-408 DNISQPKDY
+408 DSISHPKNY
-417 SELLEIQ
+417 QTLVEIQ
-424 NTKRGFC
+424 NTKRGFS
-431 RANWCGNK
+431 RVNWCGDEA
-439 VCAEKVKDETGADI
+439 CAEKVKDDTGAEV

-458 DIKEEIFGKC
+458 DIKEKPDGDC
-468 IVCGDEA
+468 IICGTKA

-480 IAPAY
+480 IASAY

>member
-1 VSTVYRWSMNLPDK
+1 MKLPDK
-15 QKQFLQWYSAVI
+15 EKEFLQWYTAVI
-27 DYANIVDNRSPVK
+27 EYANIVDKRSPVK
-40 GANVIMPYGYSIWE
+40 GSNVIMPYGYSIWE
-54 SIERK
+54 SIVAK
-59 LDEELKRTGHKNAY
+59 LDGELKATGHKNAY

-81 YLQREA
+81 YLEKEA

-101 HAGDKP
+101 HAGDRK

-121 MYEMFH
+121 MYEMFR

-133 GDLPLKINQFC
+133 GDLPLKINQWC

-166 EGHTCHATAEEAVAQ
+166 EGHTCHSTAKEAEEQ
-181 VRESMDIYE
+181 VKESMRLYE
-190 SVYRLA
+190 AVYKES
-196 CMSFLILRRPKHD
+196 CMSYLIVRRPKFD
-209 TFAGAVYSIAYDCPL
+209 TFAGAIYSIAYDCPL

-242 SKAFDITFQ
+242 SKAFNITFQ
-251 DKDKQNKNV
+251 DKDKENKNV

-291 APTQIIIIPIYKK
+291 APIQIVIVPIYRK
-304 EQKDKVLAE
+304 EQRKEV
-313 ADKIKRALSK
+313 IKASEKMLKKLLK
-323 AGLKVDIDQREGY
+323 AGFRAELDKREGY

-345 EVRGIPIRLEIGPK
+345 EVRGVPIRLELGPR
-359 DIEKEQVVFVRR
+359 DIENDQVVLVRR
-371 DTGEKSFIPV
+371 DTGEKLSVPMKDTT
-381 KDAAKQAKG
+381 KDAKK
-390 ILKEIHK
+390 ILEEIHD
-397 FLQKRADKLLK
+397 FLQKRADKLLA
-408 DNISQPKDY
+408 DSISHPKNYQD
-417 SELLEIQ
+417 LVEIQ
-424 NTKRGFC
+424 NTKRGFS
-431 RANWCGNK
+431 RVNWCGDEA
-439 VCAEKVKDETGADI
+439 CAEKVKDDTGAEV

-458 DIKEEIFGKC
+458 DIKEKPDGDC
-468 IVCGDEA
+468 IICGTKA

-480 IAPAY
+480 IASAY

>member
-1 VSTVYRWSMNLPDK
+1 MKLPDK
-15 QKQFLQWYSAVI
+15 EKEFLQWYTAVVE
-27 DYANIVDNRSPVK
+27 YADIVDKRSPVK
-40 GANVIMPYGYSIWE
+40 GSNVIMPYGYSIWE
-54 SIERK
+54 SIVAK
-59 LDEELKRTGHKNAY
+59 LDAELKATGHKNAY

-101 HAGDKP
+101 RAGDRE

-121 MYEMFH
+121 MYEMFR

-133 GDLPLKINQFC
+133 GDLPLKINQWC

-166 EGHTCHATAEEAVAQ
+166 EGHTCHATADEAEEQ
-181 VRESMDIYE
+181 VRESMRLYE
-190 SVYRLA
+190 AVYRES
-196 CMSFLILRRPKHD
+196 CMSFLILRRPKFD
-209 TFAGAVYSIAYDCPL
+209 TFAGAIYSIAYDCPL

-242 SKAFDITFQ
+242 SHAFNITFQ
-251 DKDKQNKNV
+251 DKDKINKYV

-270 LIAAIVG
+270 LVAAIVG
-277 MHGDEKGLIIPPFI
+277 MHGDDKGLIIPPYI
-291 APTQIIIIPIYKK
+291 APIQIVIIPIYKK
-304 EQKDKVLAE
+304 DQRDEIIKASEKVL
-313 ADKIKRALSK
+313 KTLVK
-323 AGLKVDIDQREGY
+323 AGLKVELDKREGY

-345 EVRGIPIRLEIGPK
+345 EVRGVPIRLELGPR
-359 DIEKEQVVFVRR
+359 DIASEQVVLVRR
-371 DTGEKSFIPV
+371 DTAEKITVPL
-381 KDAAKQAKG
+381 KEAAKKSKK
-390 ILKEIHK
+390 ILDEIHD
-397 FLQKRADKLLK
+397 FLQKRANKLLETS
-408 DNISQPKDY
+408 ISHPKDY
-417 SELLEIQ
+417 QDLVKIQ
-424 NTKRGFC
+424 NTKRGFS
-431 RANWCGNK
+431 RVNWCGDEA
-439 VCAEKVKDETGADI
+439 CAEKVKNDTGADI

-458 DIKEEIFGKC
+458 DIKEKPDGNC
-468 IVCGDEA
+468 IICGTKA

-480 IAPAY
+480 IASAY

>member
-1 VSTVYRWSMNLPDK
+1 MKLPDK
-15 QKQFLQWYSAVI
+15 EKEFLQWYTAVVE
-27 DYANIVDNRSPVK
+27 YANIVDKRSPVK
-40 GANVIMPYGYSIWE
+40 GSNVIMPYGYSIWE
-54 SIERK
+54 SIVDK
-59 LDEELKRTGHKNAY
+59 LDNELKATGHKNAY

-81 YLQREA
+81 YLEREA

-101 HAGDKP
+101 HAGNRK

-121 MYEMFH
+121 MYEMFR

-166 EGHTCHATAEEAVAQ
+166 EGHTCHATAKEAEEQ
-181 VRESMDIYE
+181 VRESMRIYE
-190 SVYRLA
+190 AVYKEC
-196 CMSFLILRRPKHD
+196 CMSFLILRRPKYD
-209 TFAGAVYSIAYDCPL
+209 TFAGAIYSIAYDCPL

-242 SKAFDITFQ
+242 AKAFDITFQ

-270 LIAAIVG
+270 LVAAIVG

-291 APTQIIIIPIYKK
+291 APIQIVIVPIYRKGQMEDVIKASEKVK
-304 EQKDKVLAE
+304 EKLIQ
-313 ADKIKRALSK
+313 
-323 AGLKVDIDQREGY
+323 AGLRVELDKREGY

-345 EVRGIPIRLEIGPK
+345 EVRGVPIRLELGPR
-359 DIEKEQVVFVRR
+359 DIENKQVVLVRR
-371 DTGEKSFIPV
+371 DTGV
-381 KDAAKQAKG
+381 KLSVLTNSAAKVAKK
-390 ILKEIHK
+390 ILKEIYD
-397 FLQKRADKLLK
+397 FIQKRADKLLE
-408 DNISQPKDY
+408 DSISHPKDY
-417 SELLEIQ
+417 DELLEIQ
-424 NTKRGFC
+424 KIKRGFS
-431 RANWCGNK
+431 RANWCGDEK
-439 VCAEKVKDETGADI
+439 CAEKVKDDTGADI

-458 DIKEEIFGKC
+458 DINEKPDGKC
-468 IVCGDEA
+468 IICGDKA

>member
-1 VSTVYRWSMNLPDK
+1 MKLPDK
-15 QKQFLQWYSAVI
+15 EKEFLQWYTTVVE
-27 DYANIVDNRSPVK
+27 YAEIVDKRSPVK

-54 SIERK
+54 SIVAK
-59 LDEELKRTGHKNAY
+59 LDSELKITGHKNAY

-107 LDRKLALRPTSETI
+107 LERRLALRPTSETI
-121 MYEMFH
+121 MYDMFH

-133 GDLPLKINQFC
+133 SDLPFKINQFC
-144 NIIRFDTKE
+144 NIIRFDTKD

-166 EGHTCHATAEEAVAQ
+166 EGHTCHATAEEAEEQ
-181 VRESMDIYE
+181 VRESMKIYE
-190 SVYRLA
+190 AVYKLS

-209 TFAGAVYSIAYDCPL
+209 TFAGAVYSIAYDSPL

-251 DKDKQNKNV
+251 DKDKTNKHV
-260 HQTCY
+260 YQTCY

-277 MHGDEKGLIIPPFI
+277 LHGDNQGLIIPPFI
-291 APTQIIIIPIYKK
+291 APIQIIIIPIYKK
-304 EQKDKVLAE
+304 ENAEHVLGE
-313 ADKIKRALSK
+313 SEKILKILTK
-323 AGLKVDIDQREGY
+323 AGLKVELDKREGY

-345 EVRGIPIRLEIGPK
+345 EVRGVPIRLELGPR
-359 DIEKEQVVFVRR
+359 DIENDQVVMVRR
-371 DTGEKSFIPV
+371 DTGEKIIIPI
-381 KDAAKQAKG
+381 KDAASKAKK
-390 ILKEIHK
+390 ILKEIQI
-397 FLQKRADKLLK
+397 FLQKKADNLLA
-408 DNISQPKDY
+408 NSISYPKTY
-417 SELLEIQ
+417 QELIEIQ
-424 NTKRGFC
+424 STKRGFS
-431 RANWCGNK
+431 RANWCGDIA
-439 VCAEKVKDETGADI
+439 CADKVKNDTGADI

-458 DIKEEIFGKC
+458 DIKEKPDGKC
-468 IVCGDEA
+468 LICGTEA
-475 KEVVY
+475 KSVVY
-480 IAPAY
+480 ISSAY

>member
-1 VSTVYRWSMNLPDK
+1 MKLPDK
-15 QKQFLQWYSAVI
+15 EKEFLQWYTAVI
-27 DYANIVDNRSPVK
+27 EYANIVDKRSPVK
-40 GANVIMPYGYSIWE
+40 GSNVIMPYGYSIWE
-54 SIERK
+54 SIVAK
-59 LDEELKRTGHKNAY
+59 LDGELKATGHKNAY

-81 YLQREA
+81 YLEKEA

-101 HAGDKP
+101 HAGDRK

-121 MYEMFH
+121 MYEMFR

-133 GDLPLKINQFC
+133 GDLPLKINQWC

-166 EGHTCHATAEEAVAQ
+166 EGHTCHSTAEEAEEQ
-181 VRESMDIYE
+181 VKESMRLYE
-190 SVYRLA
+190 AVYKES
-196 CMSFLILRRPKHD
+196 CMSYLIVRRPKFD

-242 SKAFDITFQ
+242 SKAFNITFQ
-251 DKDKQNKNV
+251 DKDKKNKNV

-291 APTQIIIIPIYKK
+291 APIQIVIVPIYRK
-304 EQKDKVLAE
+304 EQREKV
-313 ADKIKRALSK
+313 IKASEKMLKKLLK
-323 AGLKVDIDQREGY
+323 AGFRAELDKREGY

-345 EVRGIPIRLEIGPK
+345 EVRGVPIRLELGPR
-359 DIEKEQVVFVRR
+359 DIENNQVVLVRR
-371 DTGEKSFIPV
+371 DTGEKLSVPMKDTT
-381 KDAAKQAKG
+381 KDAKK
-390 ILKEIHK
+390 ILEEVHD
-397 FLQKRADKLLK
+397 FLQKRADKLLE
-408 DNISQPKDY
+408 DSISHPKNY
-417 SELLEIQ
+417 QNLVEIQ
-424 NTKRGFC
+424 NTKRGFS
-431 RANWCGNK
+431 RVNWCGDEA
-439 VCAEKVKDETGADI
+439 CAEKVKDDTGAEV

-458 DIKEEIFGKC
+458 DIKEKPDGDC
-468 IVCGDEA
+468 IICGTKA

-480 IAPAY
+480 IASAY

>member
-1 VSTVYRWSMNLPDK
+1 MKLPDK
-15 QKQFLQWYSAVI
+15 EKEFLQWYTAVI
-27 DYANIVDNRSPVK
+27 EYANIVDKRSPVK
-40 GANVIMPYGYSIWE
+40 GSNVIMPYGYSIWE
-54 SIERK
+54 SIVAK
-59 LDEELKRTGHKNAY
+59 LDGELKATGHKNAY

-81 YLQREA
+81 YLKKEA
-87 EHFEGFIPE
+87 EHFEGFVPE

-101 HAGDKP
+101 RAGDRE

-121 MYEMFH
+121 MYEMFR

-133 GDLPLKINQFC
+133 GDLPLKINQWC

-166 EGHTCHATAEEAVAQ
+166 EGHTCHATAEEAEEQ
-181 VRESMDIYE
+181 VKESMRLYE
-190 SVYRLA
+190 AVYKES
-196 CMSFLILRRPKHD
+196 CMSYLIVRRPKYD

-242 SKAFDITFQ
+242 SKAFNITFQ
-251 DKDKQNKNV
+251 DKDKKNKNV

-277 MHGDEKGLIIPPFI
+277 MHGDEKGLIIPPYI
-291 APTQIIIIPIYKK
+291 APIQIVIVPIYRK
-304 EQKDKVLAE
+304 EQREEVIKVSEKML
-313 ADKIKRALSK
+313 KKLLK
-323 AGLKVDIDQREGY
+323 AGFRAELDKREGY

-345 EVRGIPIRLEIGPK
+345 EVRGVPIRLELGPR
-359 DIEKEQVVFVRR
+359 DIENDQVVLVRR
-371 DTGEKSFIPV
+371 DTGEKLSVPM
-381 KDAAKQAKG
+381 KDAAKNAKK
-390 ILKEIHK
+390 ILEELQD
-397 FLQKRADKLLK
+397 FLQKRADKLLE
-408 DNISQPKDY
+408 DSISHPKDY
-417 SELLEIQ
+417 KELVDIQ
-424 NTKRGFC
+424 KTKRGFS
-431 RANWCGNK
+431 RVNWCGNEA
-439 VCAEKVKDETGADI
+439 CAEKVKDETGADV

-458 DIKEEIFGKC
+458 DIKEKPDGPC
-468 IVCGDEA
+468 IICGTKA

-480 IAPAY
+480 IASAY